1 MAGYRVTYRMD
12 PPGEFGETLFVLRKE
27 ISRYT
32 PQTPHEWYLE
42 NKGDWQGKRI
52 ISIEAVD

>member
-1 MAGYRVTYRMD
+1 MD